1 MMQGTYT
8 AALGIASQ
16 QKRLDTIANNIANID
31 TNGYKTSRTDFK
43 DALYYNMSRV
53 EQPQDTNNMRKGVGT
68 LVSCL
73 LYTSRCV

>member
-53 EQPQDTNNMRKGVGT
+53 EQPQDTNNMRKMCIRD
-68 LVSCL
+68 SW
-73 LYTSRCV
+73 YTTCIW